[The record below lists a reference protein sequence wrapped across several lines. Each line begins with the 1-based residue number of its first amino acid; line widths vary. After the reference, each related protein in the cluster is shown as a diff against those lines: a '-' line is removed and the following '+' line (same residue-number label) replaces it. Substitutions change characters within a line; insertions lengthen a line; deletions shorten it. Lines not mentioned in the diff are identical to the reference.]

1 MADFRLGS
9 LFVCHYFHVGFKM
22 KSIAGN
28 GSTVG
33 IAAAVLVAAVGM
45 TWAIA
50 RATMHSDVGSLREQ
64 IAACEERA
72 AAKLSG
78 SARATNAVLAATKRE
93 ITRLQELKSKNE
105 QLRQAN
111 EKKEQELASAE
122 ADESRGGAL
131 GPWHKSSAAT
141 PVQTFE
147 LSPGEQRD
155 IIPGVLDLMVETI
168 DPASAEVW
176 YGGYP
181 RHLKVGQSVAI
192 SYLGRPCVLG
202 LTEIKGGGDTQKG
215 SFSFSVMKPNRW
227 GAEPAAPATGPS
239 E

>member
-1 MADFRLGS
+1 
-9 LFVCHYFHVGFKM
+9 M

-45 TWAIA
+45 TWVIA

-72 AAKLSG
+72 AAKLAE
-78 SARATNAVLAATKRE
+78 SARATNAALAAKKRE
-93 ITRLQELKSKNE
+93 IARLQELKSKNE

-111 EKKEQELASAE
+111 AKKEPELASAE
-122 ADESRGGAL
+122 ADESQGGAL
-131 GPWHKSSAAT
+131 HPWHKPSDS

-168 DPASAEVW
+168 DPPSAEVW

-202 LTEIKGGGDTQKG
+202 LTEIKGGGDRQKG
-215 SFSFSVMKPNRW
+215 SFSFSVMKPSRW
-227 GAEPAAPATGPS
+227 GAAPAAPAAGPS
-239 E
+239 D

>member
-22 KSIAGN
+22 KSIAVK

-33 IAAAVLVAAVGM
+33 IAGAVLVAAVGISW
-45 TWAIA
+45 TIA
-50 RATMHSDVGSLREQ
+50 RATTRSNVRSLQEQ
-64 IAACEERA
+64 ITVCGERA
-72 AAKLSG
+72 AATLAE
-78 SARATNAVLAATKRE
+78 SARATNAALAAKTRE
-93 ITRLQELKSKNE
+93 ITRVQELKSENE

-111 EKKEQELASAE
+111 EKQERELASAE
-122 ADESRGGAL
+122 ADESRGGGAL
-131 GPWHKSSAAT
+131 HPWPEPSAP

-155 IIPGVLDLMVETI
+155 IIPGVLDLMVETL
-168 DPASAEVW
+168 DPAAAQVW

-192 SYLGRPCVLG
+192 SYLGRRCLLG

-215 SFSFSVMKPNRW
+215 SFSFTVVKPQRW
-227 GAEPAAPATGPS
+227 GDEAAAPGTGPS

>member
-22 KSIAGN
+22 KSIAVN

-50 RATMHSDVGSLREQ
+50 RAMTHSDVGSLREQ
-64 IAACEERA
+64 IAACEDRA
-72 AAKLSG
+72 AAKLAE
-78 SARATNAVLAATKRE
+78 SARAINAALAEKKRE
-93 ITRLQELKSKNE
+93 TTRVQELKSKNE

-111 EKKEQELASAE
+111 EKKQELASAE
-122 ADESRGGAL
+122 TDESQGGAL
-131 GPWHKSSAAT
+131 RPWHKPSAP

-147 LSPGEQRD
+147 LSPGEQLD
-155 IIPGVLDLMVETI
+155 IIPGVLDLMVETL
-168 DPASAEVW
+168 DPASAEVC

-192 SYLGRPCVLG
+192 SFLGRRCMLG
-202 LTEIKGGGDTQKG
+202 LTKIKGGGDTQKG
-215 SFSFSVMKPNRW
+215 SFSFSVVKPTR
-227 GAEPAAPATGPS
+227 GGDEPEAPATGPF

>member
-9 LFVCHYFHVGFKM
+9 LFVSHYFRVGFKM
-22 KSIAGN
+22 KSIALN

-33 IAAAVLVAAVGM
+33 IAGAVLIAAVGM

-50 RATMHSDVGSLREQ
+50 RATTHSDAGSLRQQ

-72 AAKLSG
+72 AARLAE
-78 SARATNAVLAATKRE
+78 SARATNAALAAKKQE
-93 ITRLQELKSKNE
+93 ITRVQELESKNE

-111 EKKEQELASAE
+111 EKKEQELASAK

-131 GPWHKSSAAT
+131 PPGHKPSAS

-155 IIPGVLDLMVETI
+155 IIPGVLDLMVETL

-176 YGGYP
+176 YGGHP

-192 SYLGRPCVLG
+192 SYLGRRCMLG

-215 SFSFSVMKPNRW
+215 SFSFMVGKPKRW
-227 GAEPAAPATGPS
+227 GDEPAAPATGPS